1 MLTDYE
7 MVCGIET
14 HVELAS
20 KTKIFC
26 GCSTAF
32 GGEPNTHCCPVC
44 LGLPGALPVL
54 SSEVVR
60 LAVKAGLA
68 LNCRINLHSHMDRK
82 NYTYPDL
89 PKAYQISQFDEP
101 LCVGGFVML
110 DSGKRIGIT
119 RIHIEEDAGK
129 LVHGPEGTFVDYNRA
144 GVPLIEIVSEPDIS
158 SPEEAREYAEKLR
171 LIMRYAGI
179 SDCRMQE
186 GQMRC
191 DVNLSLRPHGS
202 DTFGTRTETKNINS
216 FGNIVKAMNLE
227 IERQAAV
234 LDAGGTVIR
243 ETMRYDEDAN
253 RIVSMRSK
261 EGFDDYRFFPE
272 PDIPPFFVDEATV
285 SGIRASIPELPFE
298 KRERYIKELGLSE
311 YNADQLY
318 RYKNVCAFF
327 EAVINT
333 GATPRNTANLIIVTI
348 FSGFSTEGEKED
360 FDIRVTAQEMAK
372 LVKYL
377 DEKKISMQTASK
389 TLLSM
394 LETGEGADSFI
405 SPEDLTGVDADE
417 LLALCQKAVEENPKA
432 ADDVRSGKDK
442 AINVLKGYVM
452 KNSRGRAD
460 SNEAEKIIRSLLV

>member
-26 GCSTAF
+26 GCTTAF

-54 SSEVVR
+54 NAEVVR
-60 LAVKAGLA
+60 LAIKAGLA
-68 LNCRINLHSHMDRK
+68 LNCSINLHSHMDRK

-158 SPEEAREYAEKLR
+158 IPEEAREYAEKIR

-234 LDAGGTVIR
+234 LDAGSTVIR

-272 PDIPPFFVDEATV
+272 PDIPRFSIDEAEIND
-285 SGIRASIPELPFE
+285 IRASIPEQPFE

-327 EAVINT
+327 EAVINM

-442 AINVLKGYVM
+442 AINVLKGHVM

>member
-26 GCSTAF
+26 GCTTAF
-32 GGEPNTHCCPVC
+32 GGNPNAHCCPTC

-54 SSEVVR
+54 NAEVVR
-60 LAVKAGLA
+60 LAIKAGLA
-68 LNCRINLHSHMDRK
+68 LNCSINLHSHMDRK

-158 SPEEAREYAEKLR
+158 TPEEAREYAEKIR

-272 PDIPPFFVDEATV
+272 PDIPRFSIDEAEIND
-285 SGIRASIPELPFE
+285 IRASIPELPFE

-327 EAVINT
+327 EAVINM

-377 DEKKISMQTASK
+377 DDKKISMQTASK

-442 AINVLKGYVM
+442 AINVLKGHVM